1 HHATAEPAARRAG
14 TRGGRSPGGPGPGG
28 ADDAAS
34 TGGAGAAG
42 IDAARDERI
51 DRRRELAADAGLAR
65 ERGGDRRAAANSV
78 ARTTR
83 PADPNGDSAR
93 RLSGHAVVSGD
104 RAPARHRGHGV
115 AACVRRRP
123 GARGRRRRQ
132 AIGRAPG
139 SRPRR
144 RGCRAAVAVRTG
156 APRRR
161 HRCDVGRA
169 AGRVSSALTAA
180 ERGSMI
186 ASMRRLLSAPAIVI
200 ALGGLALAQA
210 PKSSTPPKPISMDE
224 LHRTGGVPRGW
235 KFTLPAGGDH
245 HHHEANAPQEQTAGP
260 YTVRVEYQEP
270 GAAKSPGH
278 LMVFVADAATGE
290 PVPYLPVTAVIRS
303 VETAPR
309 TLRLSPMIGDSG
321 FHYGADVTLPADTIK
336 LTLTLGVAT
345 LKTMG
350 PAARRFA
357 KPVTLSFDWE

>member
-1 HHATAEPAARRAG
+1 
-14 TRGGRSPGGPGPGG
+14 
-28 ADDAAS
+28 
-34 TGGAGAAG
+34 
-42 IDAARDERI
+42 
-51 DRRRELAADAGLAR
+51 
-65 ERGGDRRAAANSV
+65 
-78 ARTTR
+78 
-83 PADPNGDSAR
+83 
-93 RLSGHAVVSGD
+93 
-104 RAPARHRGHGV
+104 
-115 AACVRRRP
+115 
-123 GARGRRRRQ
+123 
-132 AIGRAPG
+132 
-139 SRPRR
+139 
-144 RGCRAAVAVRTG
+144 
-156 APRRR
+156 
-161 HRCDVGRA
+161 
-169 AGRVSSALTAA
+169 
-180 ERGSMI
+180 MI
-186 ASMRRLLSAPAIVI
+186 ASMRRLLSALAIVI

-235 KFTLPAGGDH
+235 KFTLPAGGDPRRGREVFAKLECAKCHEIKSDFPKTGGAGDVGPELTGMGAHHPAEYFAESILDPNAVILAGPGYVGPDGRSIMPDYRDSLSVAELVDLVAYIKSLSGGGH

-270 GAAKSPGH
+270 ASAKSPGH

-321 FHYGADVTLPADTIK
+321 FHYGADVTLPDDTIK

>member
-1 HHATAEPAARRAG
+1 
-14 TRGGRSPGGPGPGG
+14 
-28 ADDAAS
+28 
-34 TGGAGAAG
+34 
-42 IDAARDERI
+42 
-51 DRRRELAADAGLAR
+51 
-65 ERGGDRRAAANSV
+65 
-78 ARTTR
+78 
-83 PADPNGDSAR
+83 
-93 RLSGHAVVSGD
+93 
-104 RAPARHRGHGV
+104 
-115 AACVRRRP
+115 
-123 GARGRRRRQ
+123 
-132 AIGRAPG
+132 
-139 SRPRR
+139 
-144 RGCRAAVAVRTG
+144 
-156 APRRR
+156 
-161 HRCDVGRA
+161 
-169 AGRVSSALTAA
+169 
-180 ERGSMI
+180 MI
-186 ASMRRLLSAPAIVI
+186 ASMRRLLSALAIVI
-200 ALGGLALAQA
+200 ALGGLALAPA

-235 KFTLPAGGDH
+235 KFTLPAGGDPRRGREVFAKLECAKCHQIKPDFPKTGGAGDVGPELTGMGAHHPAEYFAESILDPNAVILAGPGYVGPDGRSIMPDYRDSLSVAELVDLVAYIKSLSGGEH

-270 GAAKSPGH
+270 ASAKSPGH

-321 FHYGADVTLPADTIK
+321 FHYGADVTLPDDTIK

>member
-1 HHATAEPAARRAG
+1 
-14 TRGGRSPGGPGPGG
+14 
-28 ADDAAS
+28 
-34 TGGAGAAG
+34 
-42 IDAARDERI
+42 
-51 DRRRELAADAGLAR
+51 
-65 ERGGDRRAAANSV
+65 
-78 ARTTR
+78 
-83 PADPNGDSAR
+83 
-93 RLSGHAVVSGD
+93 
-104 RAPARHRGHGV
+104 
-115 AACVRRRP
+115 
-123 GARGRRRRQ
+123 
-132 AIGRAPG
+132 
-139 SRPRR
+139 
-144 RGCRAAVAVRTG
+144 
-156 APRRR
+156 
-161 HRCDVGRA
+161 
-169 AGRVSSALTAA
+169 
-180 ERGSMI
+180 MI
-186 ASMRRLLSAPAIVI
+186 ASMRRLLSALAIVI
-200 ALGGLALAQA
+200 ALGGLALAPA

-235 KFTLPAGGDH
+235 KFTLPAGGDPRRGREVFAKLECAKCHEIKSDFPKTGGAGDVGPELTGMGAHHPAEYFAESILDPNAVILAGPGYVGPDGRSIMPDYRDSLSVAELVDLVAYIKSLSGGEH

-270 GAAKSPGH
+270 AAAKSPGH

-321 FHYGADVTLPADTIK
+321 FHYGADVTLPDDTIK

>member
-1 HHATAEPAARRAG
+1 
-14 TRGGRSPGGPGPGG
+14 
-28 ADDAAS
+28 
-34 TGGAGAAG
+34 
-42 IDAARDERI
+42 
-51 DRRRELAADAGLAR
+51 
-65 ERGGDRRAAANSV
+65 
-78 ARTTR
+78 
-83 PADPNGDSAR
+83 
-93 RLSGHAVVSGD
+93 
-104 RAPARHRGHGV
+104 
-115 AACVRRRP
+115 
-123 GARGRRRRQ
+123 
-132 AIGRAPG
+132 
-139 SRPRR
+139 
-144 RGCRAAVAVRTG
+144 
-156 APRRR
+156 
-161 HRCDVGRA
+161 
-169 AGRVSSALTAA
+169 
-180 ERGSMI
+180 MI
-186 ASMRRLLSAPAIVI
+186 ASMRRLLSALAIVI

-235 KFTLPAGGDH
+235 KFTLPAGGDPRRGREVFAKLECAKCHEIKSDFPKTGGAGDVGPELTGMGAHHPAEYFAESILDPNAVILAGPGYVGPDGRSIMPDYRDSLSVAELVDLVAYIKSLSGGEH

-270 GAAKSPGH
+270 ASAKSPGH

-321 FHYGADVTLPADTIK
+321 FHYGADVTLPDDTIK

>member
-1 HHATAEPAARRAG
+1 
-14 TRGGRSPGGPGPGG
+14 
-28 ADDAAS
+28 
-34 TGGAGAAG
+34 
-42 IDAARDERI
+42 
-51 DRRRELAADAGLAR
+51 
-65 ERGGDRRAAANSV
+65 
-78 ARTTR
+78 
-83 PADPNGDSAR
+83 
-93 RLSGHAVVSGD
+93 
-104 RAPARHRGHGV
+104 
-115 AACVRRRP
+115 
-123 GARGRRRRQ
+123 
-132 AIGRAPG
+132 
-139 SRPRR
+139 
-144 RGCRAAVAVRTG
+144 
-156 APRRR
+156 
-161 HRCDVGRA
+161 
-169 AGRVSSALTAA
+169 
-180 ERGSMI
+180 MI
-186 ASMRRLLSAPAIVI
+186 ASMRRLLSALAIVI

-235 KFTLPAGGDH
+235 KFTLPAGGDPRRGREVFAKLECAKCHEIKSDFPKTGGAGDVGPELTGMGAHHPAEYFAESILDPNAVILAGPGYVGPDGRSIMPDYRDSLSVAELVDLVAYIKSLSGGEH
-245 HHHEANAPQEQTAGP
+245 HHHEANAPQEQTASP

-270 GAAKSPGH
+270 ASAKSPGH

-321 FHYGADVTLPADTIK
+321 FHYGADVTLPDDTIK

>member
-1 HHATAEPAARRAG
+1 
-14 TRGGRSPGGPGPGG
+14 
-28 ADDAAS
+28 
-34 TGGAGAAG
+34 
-42 IDAARDERI
+42 
-51 DRRRELAADAGLAR
+51 
-65 ERGGDRRAAANSV
+65 
-78 ARTTR
+78 
-83 PADPNGDSAR
+83 
-93 RLSGHAVVSGD
+93 
-104 RAPARHRGHGV
+104 
-115 AACVRRRP
+115 
-123 GARGRRRRQ
+123 
-132 AIGRAPG
+132 
-139 SRPRR
+139 
-144 RGCRAAVAVRTG
+144 
-156 APRRR
+156 
-161 HRCDVGRA
+161 
-169 AGRVSSALTAA
+169 
-180 ERGSMI
+180 MI
-186 ASMRRLLSAPAIVI
+186 ASMRRLLSALAIVI

-235 KFTLPAGGDH
+235 KFTLPAGGDPRRGREVFAKLECAKCHEIKPDFPKTGGAGDVGPELTGMGAHHPAEYFAESILDPNAVILAGPGYVGPDGRSIMPDYRDSLSVAELVDLVAYIKSLSGGEH

-270 GAAKSPGH
+270 ASAKSPGH

-321 FHYGADVTLPADTIK
+321 FHYGADVTLPDDTIK

>member
-1 HHATAEPAARRAG
+1 
-14 TRGGRSPGGPGPGG
+14 
-28 ADDAAS
+28 
-34 TGGAGAAG
+34 
-42 IDAARDERI
+42 
-51 DRRRELAADAGLAR
+51 
-65 ERGGDRRAAANSV
+65 
-78 ARTTR
+78 
-83 PADPNGDSAR
+83 
-93 RLSGHAVVSGD
+93 
-104 RAPARHRGHGV
+104 
-115 AACVRRRP
+115 
-123 GARGRRRRQ
+123 
-132 AIGRAPG
+132 
-139 SRPRR
+139 
-144 RGCRAAVAVRTG
+144 
-156 APRRR
+156 
-161 HRCDVGRA
+161 
-169 AGRVSSALTAA
+169 
-180 ERGSMI
+180 MI
-186 ASMRRLLSAPAIVI
+186 ASMRRLLSALAIVI

-235 KFTLPAGGDH
+235 KFTLPAGGDPRRGREVFAKLECAKCHQIKPDFPKTGGAGDVGPELTGMGAHHPAEYFAESILDPNAVILAGPGYVGPDGRSIMPDYRDSLSVAELVDLVAYIKSLSGGEH

-270 GAAKSPGH
+270 AAAKSPGH

-321 FHYGADVTLPADTIK
+321 FHYGADVTLPDDTIK

>member
-1 HHATAEPAARRAG
+1 
-14 TRGGRSPGGPGPGG
+14 
-28 ADDAAS
+28 
-34 TGGAGAAG
+34 
-42 IDAARDERI
+42 
-51 DRRRELAADAGLAR
+51 
-65 ERGGDRRAAANSV
+65 
-78 ARTTR
+78 
-83 PADPNGDSAR
+83 
-93 RLSGHAVVSGD
+93 
-104 RAPARHRGHGV
+104 
-115 AACVRRRP
+115 
-123 GARGRRRRQ
+123 
-132 AIGRAPG
+132 
-139 SRPRR
+139 
-144 RGCRAAVAVRTG
+144 
-156 APRRR
+156 
-161 HRCDVGRA
+161 
-169 AGRVSSALTAA
+169 
-180 ERGSMI
+180 MI
-186 ASMRRLLSAPAIVI
+186 VSMRRLLSALAIVI

-235 KFTLPAGGDH
+235 KFTLPAGGDPRRGREVFAKLECAKCHEIKSDFPKTGGAGDVGPELTGMGAHHPAEYFAESILDPNAVILAGPGYVGPDGRSIMPDYRDSLSVAELVDLVAYIKSLSGGEH

-270 GAAKSPGH
+270 ASAKSPGH

-321 FHYGADVTLPADTIK
+321 FHYGADVTLPDDTIK

>member
-1 HHATAEPAARRAG
+1 
-14 TRGGRSPGGPGPGG
+14 
-28 ADDAAS
+28 
-34 TGGAGAAG
+34 
-42 IDAARDERI
+42 
-51 DRRRELAADAGLAR
+51 
-65 ERGGDRRAAANSV
+65 
-78 ARTTR
+78 
-83 PADPNGDSAR
+83 
-93 RLSGHAVVSGD
+93 
-104 RAPARHRGHGV
+104 
-115 AACVRRRP
+115 
-123 GARGRRRRQ
+123 
-132 AIGRAPG
+132 
-139 SRPRR
+139 
-144 RGCRAAVAVRTG
+144 
-156 APRRR
+156 
-161 HRCDVGRA
+161 
-169 AGRVSSALTAA
+169 
-180 ERGSMI
+180 MI
-186 ASMRRLLSAPAIVI
+186 ASMRRLLSALAIVI

-235 KFTLPAGGDH
+235 KFTLPAGGDPRRGREVFAKLECAKCHEIKSDFPKTGGAGDVGPELTGMGAHHPAEYFAESILDPNAVILAGPGYVGPDGRSIMPDYRDSLSVAELVDLVAYIKSLSGGEH

-270 GAAKSPGH
+270 ASAKSPGH

-321 FHYGADVTLPADTIK
+321 FHYGADVTLPDDTIK

-345 LKTMG
+345 RKTMG

>member
-1 HHATAEPAARRAG
+1 
-14 TRGGRSPGGPGPGG
+14 
-28 ADDAAS
+28 
-34 TGGAGAAG
+34 
-42 IDAARDERI
+42 
-51 DRRRELAADAGLAR
+51 
-65 ERGGDRRAAANSV
+65 
-78 ARTTR
+78 
-83 PADPNGDSAR
+83 
-93 RLSGHAVVSGD
+93 
-104 RAPARHRGHGV
+104 
-115 AACVRRRP
+115 
-123 GARGRRRRQ
+123 
-132 AIGRAPG
+132 
-139 SRPRR
+139 
-144 RGCRAAVAVRTG
+144 
-156 APRRR
+156 
-161 HRCDVGRA
+161 
-169 AGRVSSALTAA
+169 
-180 ERGSMI
+180 MI
-186 ASMRRLLSAPAIVI
+186 VSMRRLLSALAIVI

-235 KFTLPAGGDH
+235 KFTLPAGGDPRRGREVFAKLECAKCHEIKPDFPKTGGAGDVGPELTGMGAHHPAEYFTESILDPNAVILAGPGYVGPDGRSIMPDYRDSLSVAELVDLVAYIKSLSGGEH

-321 FHYGADVTLPADTIK
+321 FHYGADVTLPDDTIK

>member
-1 HHATAEPAARRAG
+1 
-14 TRGGRSPGGPGPGG
+14 
-28 ADDAAS
+28 
-34 TGGAGAAG
+34 
-42 IDAARDERI
+42 
-51 DRRRELAADAGLAR
+51 
-65 ERGGDRRAAANSV
+65 
-78 ARTTR
+78 
-83 PADPNGDSAR
+83 
-93 RLSGHAVVSGD
+93 
-104 RAPARHRGHGV
+104 
-115 AACVRRRP
+115 
-123 GARGRRRRQ
+123 
-132 AIGRAPG
+132 
-139 SRPRR
+139 
-144 RGCRAAVAVRTG
+144 
-156 APRRR
+156 
-161 HRCDVGRA
+161 
-169 AGRVSSALTAA
+169 
-180 ERGSMI
+180 MI
-186 ASMRRLLSAPAIVI
+186 ASMRRLLSALAIVI

-235 KFTLPAGGDH
+235 KFTLPAGGDPRRGREVFAKLECAKCHEIKSDFPKTGGAGDVGPELTGMGAHHPAEYFAESILDPNAVILAGPGYVGPDGRSIMPDYRDSLSVAELVDLVAYIKSLSGGEH

-270 GAAKSPGH
+270 GSAKSPGH

-321 FHYGADVTLPADTIK
+321 FHYGADVTLPDDTIK